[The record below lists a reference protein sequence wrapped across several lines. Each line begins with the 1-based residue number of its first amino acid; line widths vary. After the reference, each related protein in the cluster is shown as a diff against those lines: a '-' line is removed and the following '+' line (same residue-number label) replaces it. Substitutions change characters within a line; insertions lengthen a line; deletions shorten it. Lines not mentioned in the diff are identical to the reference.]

1 MVNVKW
7 KKWYVKLYGIF
18 NVLKQLVCLI
28 LYENCSFFTTSFTIG
43 FRKDT
48 VDHMKFFSEESLAV
62 SFSKS

>member
-1 MVNVKW
+1 MANVKW
-7 KKWYVKLYGIF
+7 KKNYVKLYGIF

-48 VDHMKFFSEESLAV
+48 VDQMKFFHKNQFTV
-62 SFSKS
+62 SFF